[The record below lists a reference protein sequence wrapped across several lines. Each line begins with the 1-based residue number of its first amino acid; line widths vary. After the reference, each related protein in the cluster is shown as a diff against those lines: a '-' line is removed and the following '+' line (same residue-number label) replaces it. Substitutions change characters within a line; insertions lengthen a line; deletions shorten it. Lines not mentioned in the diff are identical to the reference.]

1 MVTTVLVGICR
12 DLLRRTAGHHTVS
25 CDGAGVS
32 IRNADANDVRRGR
45 GRRCFSGGESRTWRT
60 RFRACKHAGGLCA
73 GDRSGSGCC
82 LHVDIYRLW
91 RDVLSHDWGTS
102 GVLAQATS
110 YSTVL
115 FSGALLVWLSNTLGA
130 VLSGAGN
137 MRVPLMASAMTAI
150 LQIGLDGV
158 LGLGLGLG
166 PIQSY
171 VLAPTLGPAQ
181 RNVGAVAHL
190 MVDANIRVPS
200 PPPGGF

>member
-1 MVTTVLVGICR
+1 MALVFPFAMLTR
-12 DLLRRTAGHHTVS
+12 MMSAGAV
-25 CDGAGVS
+25 GGGVS
-32 IRNADANDVRRGR
+32 PAVSRALGALDSGRANTLAVYALVIGAAV
-45 GRRCFSGGESRTWRT
+45 GVVYTLIFIVCGATS
-60 RFRACKHAGGLCA
+60 
-73 GDRSGSGCC
+73 
-82 LHVDIYRLW
+82 YRMTG
-91 RDVLSHDWGTS
+91 GTS